1 MSVGLPASVK
11 GRSVGSVNYGF
22 GGKKSTAR
30 LRELDFDPIKALVD
44 TYKKVEKEINRQEKI
59 QEGSLVELN
68 AQGLPRAYRPDV
80 HHALFDKQIAVGE
93 KLMRYMYGRVPD
105 EGQAAPMAPP
115 SLVVQLTQKGETYVI
130 NEQPPEDEEED
141 FDDAP
146 SS

>member
-1 MSVGLPASVK
+1 MLPASAR
-11 GRSVGSVNYGF
+11 GRSVGRVNYGF

-30 LRELDFDPIKALVD
+30 MRELDFDPIKALVD
-44 TYKKVEKEINRQEKI
+44 TYRKVEREVARHELI
-59 QEGSLVELN
+59 QEGKLVELN
-68 AQGLPRAYRPDV
+68 AQGNPRAYRPDV
-80 HHALFDKQIAVGE
+80 HHALSDKQIAVGE

-105 EGQAAPMAPP
+105 EGQAAPVAPP
-115 SLVVQLTQKGETYVI
+115 ALVVQLTQKGETYVI